1 MKIIDISVPISNNM
15 PIWPGDPP
23 VEFEKLSSIDQGD
36 SVNTTALKM
45 SVHTGT
51 HIDAPYHFIESG
63 QRVDQISLDK
73 LIGEVFVMVIDD
85 GIDVITEKVLKT
97 HPANHQLRET
107 PKVLF
112 RTRNSHF
119 WKDQAHDFNR
129 GYVGIDKSGAEFLKQ
144 RQLELIGIDYLSIA
158 PYADTK
164 NPHEI
169 LLSNG
174 TILLEGLNLINV
186 SEGIY
191 NLLCLPLNISN
202 CEGAPCRA
210 ALIDHSE

>member
-15 PIWPGDPP
+15 PIWLGDPP